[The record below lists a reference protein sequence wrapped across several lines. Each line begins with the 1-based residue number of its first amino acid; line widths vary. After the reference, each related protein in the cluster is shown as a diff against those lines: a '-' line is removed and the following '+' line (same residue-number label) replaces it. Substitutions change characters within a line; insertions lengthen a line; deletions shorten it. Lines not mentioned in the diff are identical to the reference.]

1 MAAEEKVVARYK
13 DGSLVKGY
21 VSNFRID
28 ADMVRLRTP
37 QAKEDHR
44 VPINDLKAVF
54 FVKTFKGY
62 RDRIERKV
70 FGIRKHNGSKVY
82 LKFSDRESLLGYI
95 DGEVPWDKGYSLAK
109 LGKKAKGFYLLP
121 VDSASNNSKIF
132 VVGSAIKDITI
143 MVA

>member
-13 DGSLVKGY
+13 DGTLVKGY
-21 VSNFRID
+21 VNNFRVD
-28 ADMVRLRTP
+28 ADTIRLREP
-37 QAKEDHR
+37 KAKEDHS
-44 VPINDLKAVF
+44 VPVNDLKAVF

-62 RDRIERKV
+62 RDRVERKA
-70 FGIRKHNGSKVY
+70 FGLRKHNGRKVY